1 MNHRYGCFHN
11 DFLHYFNEGLHLSV
25 ICYITSKFCL
35 QDAEEQLQSQPGRPA
50 NYRSKTV
57 RKEQCKAMREQRW
70 SDKVRNE
77 ISLGNTADNVPE
89 GPTLRSS
96 LPYTKAVNM
105 DQCYVVNLEML
116 TTALSECVN
125 CKQGPLDLRNSFNVR
140 PEGVC
145 PVLKVKC
152 TQCEFINIVRPAEHH
167 RTGKRGPPTFDANSR
182 AGLGALHC
190 GLGHTHTS
198 GFLTTLGV
206 PSISSSNF
214 KKRERE
220 SGKAV
225 EEVAKDSC
233 NQFNEEEK
241 RLSTTG
247 NEEVVKLG
255 VSYDMGWRKRGR
267 CHDSSSGVGTAVGL
281 HTGKVISYATRNKM
295 CRVCDEAEKKNKE
308 AESHDCRKNH
318 EGSSKSMEA
327 NVAVELFS
335 SAPKSGVIYST
346 YVGDDDSVTENHLKT
361 LVNYDIDKWSDVN
374 HASRTLGTRL
384 YMAIGKIKGLTPNV
398 ISYIQKSFTYCV
410 NQNKGQPSSLLE
422 GLTSIV
428 PHAFGKHDNC
438 SNSWCGY
445 KKDPE
450 GYKHG
455 SLPGGKDLTGED
467 LRATLEE
474 AIRPFLSHDSV
485 KKLAPAGS
493 SQRNESVNSS
503 IGSKAP
509 KIRHYG
515 GSQSS
520 DFRTAAGIAQ
530 FNKGN
535 RYLTLATEKMGLAQ
549 THITEQNTDK
559 IDKKRKRDG
568 ERKSTKEFKKARR
581 NSRKKKNQKTNSAEK
596 RESATYETGIGWQ
609 QSDKEK
615 AAITNATMNDLKACL
630 TKEEFNDY
638 TDDLPKSNE
647 GNSQEVSELPVIQQ
661 RSRFLHL
668 ALDIETTGLDRK
680 SDILQISCIP
690 PNAETKSFSV
700 NLFPENRIIG
710 QSATQVHGISV
721 EFCKG
726 RKTLLRRGKELEAVS
741 QTQGLSDFCSFL
753 KQQSRSFQVVL
764 IAHNGEK
771 FDFPVLINALR
782 RNNLLEL
789 FLATGVVLVDSLKIV
804 STEMKQKGSPLYSC
818 KSKSLSDVYEVLLKE
833 KFDAHDAQEDATAL
847 SRILF
852 QSPLQ
857 VSVERIQTHA
867 VPAELFVKKMN
878 SAQEA
883 KSRKSTLHRLP
894 VSEGMKEKMG
904 KAGLDYE
911 TMQGV
916 YKKGGTKA
924 LLAVLA
930 LPESFEQIQEK
941 RSKPRVTKNLNILT
955 AVVNYFVRM
964 QS

>member
-1 MNHRYGCFHN
+1 
-11 DFLHYFNEGLHLSV
+11 
-25 ICYITSKFCL
+25 
-35 QDAEEQLQSQPGRPA
+35 
-50 NYRSKTV
+50 
-57 RKEQCKAMREQRW
+57 
-70 SDKVRNE
+70 
-77 ISLGNTADNVPE
+77 
-89 GPTLRSS
+89 
-96 LPYTKAVNM
+96 
-105 DQCYVVNLEML
+105 
-116 TTALSECVN
+116 
-125 CKQGPLDLRNSFNVR
+125 
-140 PEGVC
+140 
-145 PVLKVKC
+145 
-152 TQCEFINIVRPAEHH
+152 
-167 RTGKRGPPTFDANSR
+167 R

-255 VSYDMGWRKRGR
+255 V
-267 CHDSSSGVGTAVGL
+267 
-281 HTGKVISYATRNKM
+281 
-295 CRVCDEAEKKNKE
+295 
-308 AESHDCRKNH
+308 
-318 EGSSKSMEA
+318 
-327 NVAVELFS
+327 
-335 SAPKSGVIYST
+335 
-346 YVGDDDSVTENHLKT
+346 
-361 LVNYDIDKWSDVN
+361 
-374 HASRTLGTRL
+374 
-384 YMAIGKIKGLTPNV
+384 
-398 ISYIQKSFTYCV
+398 
-410 NQNKGQPSSLLE
+410 
-422 GLTSIV
+422 
-428 PHAFGKHDNC
+428 
-438 SNSWCGY
+438 
-445 KKDPE
+445 
-450 GYKHG
+450 

-596 RESATYETGIGWQ
+596 REEQPGT
-609 QSDKEK
+609 
-615 AAITNATMNDLKACL
+615 
-630 TKEEFNDY
+630 
-638 TDDLPKSNE
+638 
-647 GNSQEVSELPVIQQ
+647 
-661 RSRFLHL
+661 
-668 ALDIETTGLDRK
+668 
-680 SDILQISCIP
+680 
-690 PNAETKSFSV
+690 
-700 NLFPENRIIG
+700 
-710 QSATQVHGISV
+710 TQVHGISV

-857 VSVERIQTHA
+857 
-867 VPAELFVKKMN
+867 
-878 SAQEA
+878 
-883 KSRKSTLHRLP
+883 
-894 VSEGMKEKMG
+894 
-904 KAGLDYE
+904 
-911 TMQGV
+911 
-916 YKKGGTKA
+916 
-924 LLAVLA
+924 
-930 LPESFEQIQEK
+930 
-941 RSKPRVTKNLNILT
+941 
-955 AVVNYFVRM
+955 
-964 QS
+964 